1 MNIDNLISKY
11 LDGELTESEDLQLRN
26 IISSNDNARDIFNTY
41 IDLHLAAKE
50 DAKAINTPEDLKSET
65 EDLVMMA
72 IMSASAMPAK
82 LPKSLNIFSI
92 FPRQLVSMVAALL
105 LITFTYTSDMNIFK
119 SLTPSY
125 SKADMEIEIPVV
137 SSREII
143 TNRAINPNRSSISQS
158 VVDNNRTDVNLRT
171 ESISNVIEEL
181 EVVNLEPISKVT
193 QSSTI
198 NENDIEE
205 DAKVIATD
213 NSDEMIVKNL
223 NPTFTILD
231 ETTNS
236 SNIQFSDFGSMQNQ
250 QQNNIAI
257 NNIQLTAFTSSPY
270 SLYGF
275 DDKANASISSY
286 SQAVSVNLN
295 EKTSVGLEIG
305 FSDIAYKAETFTHTN
320 VLDKYGR
327 ETGQQIVFRTERDK
341 DYAMYWGQ
349 MFVQTQLYKIDNFDL
364 GLRLGLGISESG
376 LTSNSKL
383 LASYELVS
391 GVKLTAGTEFNYFT
405 VSLPQLVNSYTQ
417 NYYSFAMVYG
427 LQFSF

>member
-11 LDGELTESEDLQLRN
+11 LDGELTENEDLQLRN

-41 IDLHLAAKE
+41 IDLHIAAKE
-50 DAKAINTPEDLKSET
+50 DAKSITTPADLRSET

-82 LPKSLNIFSI
+82 PTRSLNIFNL

-105 LITFTYTSDMNIFK
+105 LITFTYTSDLNIFK
-119 SLTPSY
+119 SSTPSY
-125 SKADMEIEIPVV
+125 SKADLEIEIPIV
-137 SSREII
+137 SSREVNVS
-143 TNRAINPNRSSISQS
+143 TAVSPVTQS
-158 VVDNNRTDVNLRT
+158 VATNTRVETLNNDANTN
-171 ESISNVIEEL
+171 EIEVL
-181 EVVNLEPISKVT
+181 AVANAAPISKVT
-193 QSSTI
+193 QGNTVTVSDDKDKT
-198 NENDIEE
+198 NE
-205 DAKVIATD
+205 IATD
-213 NSDEMIVKNL
+213 NSKEISVKNL
-223 NPTFTILD
+223 APTFTILD
-231 ETTNS
+231 ENATS
-236 SNIQFSDFGSMQNQ
+236 SNMQFADFGSSMNQ

-270 SLYGF
+270 TLFGF

-286 SQAVSVNLN
+286 SQAVAVSLN
-295 EKTSVGLEIG
+295 EKTNVGLEIG
-305 FSDIAYKAETFTHTN
+305 YSDIAYRAETFTYTN

-349 MFVQTQLYKIDNFDL
+349 MFIQSQLYKIDNFDL

-391 GVKLTAGTEFNYFT
+391 GIKLTAGTEFNYFT
-405 VSLPQLVNSYTQ
+405 VALPQLVNSYTQ
-417 NYYSFAMVYG
+417 NYYSFSMVYG